1 MPRCVILANKNEEE
15 TSVNPLTAFE
25 SLPADAH
32 KGEWLNW
39 SKMADFENQ
48 SPPVIVS
55 GEGAYAIESNGNR
68 LLDGVSGLFTTQIGY
83 SHGAEIGEAARL
95 QLETL
100 SFYPNW
106 AATHPSALQLTDRIL
121 GLAPDR
127 MARVLLTSG
136 GSEAVES
143 AMKLVRQHFL
153 SQGLGLKRKI
163 IARRGAYHGCTMGA
177 LSLTGIPMSRA
188 PFEPLDPNVRHA
200 PNTHERTCL
209 YCQDK
214 DGCTLSCAD
223 AIEQQILAEGPD
235 TVAAVVMEPIQ
246 NGGGLPPAEGYGA
259 KIREICDRYGVL
271 LWCDEVITGF
281 GRVGGWF
288 ASERLGFNA
297 DICTFAKGITSGYAP
312 CGGVVFT
319 EAVGA
324 PLINAET
331 MYAHGFTFGGHPLAC
346 AVSLANLDIMERL
359 GVLDNVLANEDYYAA
374 AMADVAASSDL
385 VVESRGLGYY
395 HSLELIDNA
404 LTVPV
409 AGATRK
415 HGVIVR
421 PDVRVK
427 PMVVTALPL
436 ICDRAQIDELATALK
451 AGLADVK
458 A

>member
-1 MPRCVILANKNEEE
+1 MNPVTFE
-15 TSVNPLTAFE
+15 TLSP
-25 SLPADAH
+25 DAH

-39 SKMADFENQ
+39 SKMADFQNQ
-48 SPPVIVS
+48 SPPVIVT
-55 GEGAYAIESNGNR
+55 GEGPYAIDKDGNR
-68 LLDGVSGLFTTQIGY
+68 FLDGVSGLFTTQIGY
-83 SHGAEIGEAARL
+83 SHGKEIGEAAAK
-95 QLETL
+95 QLEEL
-100 SFYPNW
+100 CFYPNW
-106 AATHPSALQLTDRIL
+106 AATHPSALALTERIL

-127 MARVLLTSG
+127 MSRVLLTSG
-136 GSEAVES
+136 GSESVES
-143 AMKLVRQHFL
+143 ALKLVRQHFL
-153 SQGLGLKRKI
+153 AKGQPLKRKI

-177 LSLTGIPMSRA
+177 LSLTGIPLSRV

-200 PNTHERTCL
+200 ANTHQRTCL
-209 YCQDK
+209 YCHDK
-214 DGCTLSCAD
+214 GGCTLTCAD

-235 TVAAVVMEPIQ
+235 TVAAVVVEPIQ

-259 KIREICDRYGVL
+259 RIREICDKYGVL

-281 GRVGGWF
+281 GRVGAWF
-288 ASERLGFNA
+288 ATDRLGFNA

-319 EAVGA
+319 EAVGE
-324 PLINAET
+324 PLINADA

-359 GVLDNVLANEDYYAA
+359 GVIDNVLANEDYYAA

-385 VVESRGLGYY
+385 VVESRGKGFY
-395 HSLELIDNA
+395 HSLELTDNA
-404 LTVPV
+404 LTAPV
-409 AGATRK
+409 AGAARK

-436 ICDRAQIDELATALK
+436 ICDTSHIDELTGALK
-451 AGLADVK
+451 AALADV
-458 A
+458 AAA

>member
-1 MPRCVILANKNEEE
+1 MNPVTFE
-15 TSVNPLTAFE
+15 TLSP
-25 SLPADAH
+25 DAH

-39 SKMADFENQ
+39 SKMADFQNQ
-48 SPPVIVS
+48 SPPVIVT
-55 GEGAYAIESNGNR
+55 GEGPYAIDKDGNR
-68 LLDGVSGLFTTQIGY
+68 FLDGVSGLFTTQIGY
-83 SHGAEIGEAARL
+83 SHGKEIGEAAAK
-95 QLETL
+95 QLEEL
-100 SFYPNW
+100 CFYPNW
-106 AATHPSALQLTDRIL
+106 AATHPSALALTERIL

-127 MARVLLTSG
+127 MSRVLLTSG
-136 GSEAVES
+136 GSESVES

-153 SQGLGLKRKI
+153 AKGQPLKRKI

-177 LSLTGIPMSRA
+177 LSLTGIPLSRT

-200 PNTHERTCL
+200 PNTHQRTCL
-209 YCQDK
+209 YCHDK
-214 DGCTLSCAD
+214 GGCTLTCAD

-235 TVAAVVMEPIQ
+235 TVAAVVVEPIQ

-259 KIREICDRYGVL
+259 KIREICDKYGVL

-281 GRVGGWF
+281 GRVGAWF
-288 ASERLGFNA
+288 ATDRLGFNA

-319 EAVGA
+319 EAVGE
-324 PLINAET
+324 PLINADA

-359 GVLDNVLANEDYYAA
+359 GVIDNVLANEDYYAA

-385 VVESRGLGYY
+385 VVEARGKGYY
-395 HSLELIDNA
+395 HSLELTDNA
-404 LTVPV
+404 LTAPV
-409 AGATRK
+409 AGAARK

-436 ICDRAQIDELATALK
+436 ICDTAQIDELAGALK
-451 AGLADVK
+451 AALADV
-458 A
+458 AAA

>member
-1 MPRCVILANKNEEE
+1 M
-15 TSVNPLTAFE
+15 NPVTFE

-39 SKMADFENQ
+39 SKMADFQNQ

-55 GEGAYAIESNGNR
+55 GEGPYAIDKDGNR
-68 LLDGVSGLFTTQIGY
+68 FLDGVSGLFTTQIGY
-83 SHGAEIGEAARL
+83 SHGKEIGEAAAK
-95 QLETL
+95 QLEEL
-100 SFYPNW
+100 CFYPNW
-106 AATHPSALQLTDRIL
+106 AATHPSALALTERIL

-136 GSEAVES
+136 GSESVES

-153 SQGLGLKRKI
+153 AKGQPLKRKI

-177 LSLTGIPMSRA
+177 LALTGIPLSRV

-200 PNTHERTCL
+200 PNTHQRSCL

-214 DGCTLSCAD
+214 GGCTLTCAD

-235 TVAAVVMEPIQ
+235 TVAAVVVEPIQ
-246 NGGGLPPAEGYGA
+246 NGGGLPPADGYGA
-259 KIREICDRYGVL
+259 RIREICNRYGVL

-288 ASERLGFNA
+288 ASDRLGFDA

-319 EAVGA
+319 EAVGE
-324 PLINAET
+324 PLINADT

-346 AVSLANLDIMERL
+346 AVSLKNLEIMERL
-359 GVLDNVLANEDYYAA
+359 GVMDNVLANEDYYAA

-385 VVESRGLGYY
+385 VVEARGKGFY
-395 HSLELIDNA
+395 HSLELTDNA
-404 LTVPV
+404 LTAPV
-409 AGATRK
+409 AGAVRK

-436 ICDRAQIDELATALK
+436 ICGHAEIDELTGALK
-451 AGLADVK
+451 AALADV
-458 A
+458 ASA

>member
-1 MPRCVILANKNEEE
+1 MNPVTFE
-15 TSVNPLTAFE
+15 TLSP
-25 SLPADAH
+25 DAH

-39 SKMADFENQ
+39 SKMADFQNQ

-55 GEGAYAIESNGNR
+55 GEGPYAIDKDGNR
-68 LLDGVSGLFTTQIGY
+68 FLDGVSGLFTTQIGY
-83 SHGAEIGEAARL
+83 SHGKEIGEAAAK
-95 QLETL
+95 QLEEL
-100 SFYPNW
+100 CFYPNW
-106 AATHPSALQLTDRIL
+106 AATHPSALALTERIL

-136 GSEAVES
+136 GSESVES

-153 SQGLGLKRKI
+153 AKGQPLKRKI

-177 LSLTGIPMSRA
+177 LALTGIPLSRV

-200 PNTHERTCL
+200 PNTHQRSCL
-209 YCQDK
+209 YCHDK
-214 DGCTLSCAD
+214 GGCTLTCAD

-235 TVAAVVMEPIQ
+235 TVAAVVVEPIQ
-246 NGGGLPPAEGYGA
+246 NGGGLPPADGYGA
-259 KIREICDRYGVL
+259 RIREICNRYGVL

-288 ASERLGFNA
+288 ASDRLGFDA

-319 EAVGA
+319 EAVGE
-324 PLINAET
+324 PLINADA

-346 AVSLANLDIMERL
+346 AVSLANLEIMERL
-359 GVLDNVLANEDYYAA
+359 GVIDNVLANEDYYAA

-385 VVESRGLGYY
+385 VVEARGKGYY
-395 HSLELIDNA
+395 HSLELTDNA
-404 LTVPV
+404 LTAPV
-409 AGATRK
+409 AGAARK

-436 ICDRAQIDELATALK
+436 ICGHAEIDELTGALK
-451 AGLADVK
+451 AALADV
-458 A
+458 ASA

>member
-1 MPRCVILANKNEEE
+1 
-15 TSVNPLTAFE
+15 VNPVTFE
-25 SLPADAH
+25 TLSPDAH

-39 SKMADFENQ
+39 SKMADFQNQ
-48 SPPVIVS
+48 SPPVIVT
-55 GEGAYAIESNGNR
+55 GEGPYAIDKDGNR
-68 LLDGVSGLFTTQIGY
+68 FLDGVSGLFTTQIGY
-83 SHGAEIGEAARL
+83 SHGKEIGEAAAK
-95 QLETL
+95 QLEEL
-100 SFYPNW
+100 CFYPNW
-106 AATHPSALQLTDRIL
+106 AATHPSALALTERIL

-127 MARVLLTSG
+127 MSRVLLTSG
-136 GSEAVES
+136 GSESVES

-153 SQGLGLKRKI
+153 AKGQPLKRKI

-177 LSLTGIPMSRA
+177 LSLTGIPLSRT

-200 PNTHERTCL
+200 PNTHQRTCL
-209 YCQDK
+209 YCHDK
-214 DGCTLSCAD
+214 GGCTLTCAD

-235 TVAAVVMEPIQ
+235 TVAAVVVEPIQ

-259 KIREICDRYGVL
+259 KIREICDKYGVL

-281 GRVGGWF
+281 GRVGAWF
-288 ASERLGFNA
+288 ATDRLGFNA

-319 EAVGA
+319 EAVGE
-324 PLINAET
+324 PLINADA

-359 GVLDNVLANEDYYAA
+359 GVIDNVLANEDYYAA

-385 VVESRGLGYY
+385 VVEARGKGYY
-395 HSLELIDNA
+395 HSLELTDNA
-404 LTVPV
+404 LTAPV
-409 AGATRK
+409 AGAARK

-436 ICDRAQIDELATALK
+436 ICDTAQIDELAGALK
-451 AGLADVK
+451 AALADV
-458 A
+458 AAA

>member
-1 MPRCVILANKNEEE
+1 
-15 TSVNPLTAFE
+15 VNPVTFE
-25 SLPADAH
+25 TLSPDAH

-39 SKMADFENQ
+39 SKMADFQNQ
-48 SPPVIVS
+48 SPPVIVT
-55 GEGAYAIESNGNR
+55 GEGPYAIDKDGNR
-68 LLDGVSGLFTTQIGY
+68 FLDGVSGLFTTQIGY
-83 SHGAEIGEAARL
+83 SHGKEIGEAAAK
-95 QLETL
+95 QLEEL
-100 SFYPNW
+100 CFYPNW
-106 AATHPSALQLTDRIL
+106 AATHPSALALTERIL

-127 MARVLLTSG
+127 MSRVLLTSG
-136 GSEAVES
+136 GSESVES
-143 AMKLVRQHFL
+143 ALKLVRQHFL
-153 SQGLGLKRKI
+153 AKGQPLKRKI

-177 LSLTGIPMSRA
+177 LSLTGIPLSRV

-200 PNTHERTCL
+200 ANTHQRTCL
-209 YCQDK
+209 YCHDK
-214 DGCTLSCAD
+214 GGCTLTCAD

-235 TVAAVVMEPIQ
+235 TVAAVVVEPIQ

-259 KIREICDRYGVL
+259 KVREICDEYGVL

-281 GRVGGWF
+281 GRVGAWF
-288 ASERLGFNA
+288 ATDRLGFNA

-319 EAVGA
+319 EAVGE
-324 PLINAET
+324 PLINADA

-359 GVLDNVLANEDYYAA
+359 GVIDNVLANEDYYAA

-385 VVESRGLGYY
+385 VVESRGKGYY
-395 HSLELIDNA
+395 HSLELTDNA
-404 LTVPV
+404 LTAPV
-409 AGATRK
+409 AGAARK

-436 ICDRAQIDELATALK
+436 ICGPEQIDELTGALK
-451 AGLADVK
+451 AALADV
-458 A
+458 AAA

>member
-1 MPRCVILANKNEEE
+1 MNPVTFE
-15 TSVNPLTAFE
+15 TLSP
-25 SLPADAH
+25 DAH

-39 SKMADFENQ
+39 SKMADFQNQ
-48 SPPVIVS
+48 SPPVIVT
-55 GEGAYAIESNGNR
+55 GEGPYAIDKDGNR
-68 LLDGVSGLFTTQIGY
+68 FLDGVSGLFTTQIGY
-83 SHGAEIGEAARL
+83 SHGKEIGEAAAK
-95 QLETL
+95 QLEEL
-100 SFYPNW
+100 CFYPNW
-106 AATHPSALQLTDRIL
+106 AATHPSALALTERIL

-127 MARVLLTSG
+127 MSRVLLTSG
-136 GSEAVES
+136 GSESVES
-143 AMKLVRQHFL
+143 ALKLVRQHFL
-153 SQGLGLKRKI
+153 AKGQPLKRKI

-177 LSLTGIPMSRA
+177 LSLTGIPLSRV

-200 PNTHERTCL
+200 ANTHQRTCL
-209 YCQDK
+209 YCHDK
-214 DGCTLSCAD
+214 GGCTLTCAD

-235 TVAAVVMEPIQ
+235 TVAAVVVEPIQ

-259 KIREICDRYGVL
+259 RIREICDKYGVL

-281 GRVGGWF
+281 GRVGAWF
-288 ASERLGFNA
+288 ATDRLGFNA

-319 EAVGA
+319 EAVGE
-324 PLINAET
+324 PLINADA

-359 GVLDNVLANEDYYAA
+359 GVIDNVLANEDYYAA

-385 VVESRGLGYY
+385 VVEARGKGYY
-395 HSLELIDNA
+395 HSLELTDNA
-404 LTVPV
+404 LTAPV
-409 AGATRK
+409 AGAARK

-436 ICDRAQIDELATALK
+436 ICDTSHIDELTGALK
-451 AGLADVK
+451 AALADV
-458 A
+458 AAA

>member
-1 MPRCVILANKNEEE
+1 M
-15 TSVNPLTAFE
+15 NPMTAFE
-25 SLPADAH
+25 QLPADAH

-39 SKMADFENQ
+39 TKMADYESS

-55 GEGAYAIESNGNR
+55 GDGAYAIESTGNR

-83 SHGAEIGEAARL
+83 SHGAEIGEAARH

-106 AATHPSALQLTDRIL
+106 AATHPSALALTDRIL

-136 GSEAVES
+136 GSESVES

-153 SQGLGLKRKI
+153 AQGLGLKRKI

-177 LSLTGIPMSRA
+177 LSLTGIPLSRA

-200 PNTHERTCL
+200 PNTHQRSCL

-214 DGCTLSCAD
+214 GGCTLSCAD

-235 TVAAVVMEPIQ
+235 TVAAVVVEPIQ
-246 NGGGLPPAEGYGA
+246 NGGGLAPADGYGA

-288 ASERLGFNA
+288 ASDRLGFNA

-324 PLINAET
+324 PLVDAEV

-346 AVSLANLDIMERL
+346 AVALSNLDIMERL
-359 GVLDNVLANEDYYAA
+359 GVIDNVLANEDYYAA
-374 AMADVAASSDL
+374 AMADVAASSEL
-385 VVESRGLGYY
+385 VVEARGKGYY
-395 HSLELIDNA
+395 HSLELVDNA
-404 LTVPV
+404 LTGPV
-409 AGATRK
+409 AVATRK
-415 HGVIVR
+415 QGVIVR

-427 PMVVTALPL
+427 PMIVTALPL
-436 ICDRAQIDELATALK
+436 ICDRSQIDELATALK
-451 AGLADVK
+451 AALAEVK
-458 A
+458 S

>member
-1 MPRCVILANKNEEE
+1 
-15 TSVNPLTAFE
+15 VNPVTFE
-25 SLPADAH
+25 TLPPDAH

-39 SKMADFENQ
+39 SKMADFQNQ
-48 SPPVIVS
+48 SPPVIVT
-55 GEGAYAIESNGNR
+55 GEGPYAIDKDGNR
-68 LLDGVSGLFTTQIGY
+68 FLDGVSGLFTTQIGY
-83 SHGAEIGEAARL
+83 SHGKEIGEAAAK
-95 QLETL
+95 QLEEL
-100 SFYPNW
+100 CFYPNW
-106 AATHPSALQLTDRIL
+106 AATHPSALALTERIL

-127 MARVLLTSG
+127 MSRVLLTSG
-136 GSEAVES
+136 GSESVES

-153 SQGLGLKRKI
+153 AKGQPLKRKI

-177 LSLTGIPMSRA
+177 LALTGIPLSRT

-200 PNTHERTCL
+200 PNTHQRTCL
-209 YCQDK
+209 YCHDK
-214 DGCTLSCAD
+214 GGCTLTCAD

-235 TVAAVVMEPIQ
+235 TVAAVVVEPIQ
-246 NGGGLPPAEGYGA
+246 NGGGLPPADGYGA
-259 KIREICDRYGVL
+259 KVREICDKYGVL

-281 GRVGGWF
+281 GRVGAWF
-288 ASERLGFNA
+288 ATDRLGFNA

-319 EAVGA
+319 EAVGE
-324 PLINAET
+324 PLINADA

-359 GVLDNVLANEDYYAA
+359 GVIDNVLANEDYYAA

-385 VVESRGLGYY
+385 VVEARGKGFY
-395 HSLELIDNA
+395 HSLELTDNA
-404 LTVPV
+404 LTAPV
-409 AGATRK
+409 AGAVRK

-436 ICDRAQIDELATALK
+436 ICGHAEIDELTGALK
-451 AGLADVK
+451 AALADV
-458 A
+458 ASA

>member
-1 MPRCVILANKNEEE
+1 M
-15 TSVNPLTAFE
+15 NPLTLLE
-25 SLPADAH
+25 QLPADAH

-39 SKMADFENQ
+39 TKMADFESS

-55 GEGAYAIESNGNR
+55 GEGPYAIESNGNR

-83 SHGAEIGEAARL
+83 SHGAEIGEAARI

-106 AATHPSALQLTDRIL
+106 AATHPSALALTDRIL

-136 GSEAVES
+136 GSESVES

-153 SQGLGLKRKI
+153 AQGQGLKRKI

-177 LSLTGIPMSRA
+177 LSLTGIPIARA

-200 PNTHERTCL
+200 PNTHQRSCL
-209 YCQDK
+209 YCHDK
-214 DGCTLSCAD
+214 GGCTLTCAD

-246 NGGGLPPAEGYGA
+246 NGGGLAPIDGYGA
-259 KIREICDRYGVL
+259 RIREICDRYGVL

-281 GRVGGWF
+281 GRVGAWF
-288 ASERLGFNA
+288 ASERLGFQA
-297 DICTFAKGITSGYAP
+297 DICTFAKGVTSGYAP

-324 PLINAET
+324 PLVDSEV
-331 MYAHGFTFGGHPLAC
+331 MYAHGFTFGGHPLSC
-346 AVSLANLDIMERL
+346 AVALANIDIMERL
-359 GVLDNVLANEDYYAA
+359 AVIDNVLAHEDYYAA
-374 AMADVAASSDL
+374 AMADVAASSDI
-385 VVESRGLGYY
+385 VVEARGKGYY
-395 HSLELIDNA
+395 HSLELTQNA
-404 LTVPV
+404 LTGSV
-409 AGATRK
+409 AAATRK

-427 PMVVTALPL
+427 PMVVTSLPL
-436 ICDRAQIDELATALK
+436 ICDRSHIDELATALK
-451 AGLADVK
+451 AALADVK
-458 A
+458 G

>member
-1 MPRCVILANKNEEE
+1 MNPVTFE
-15 TSVNPLTAFE
+15 TLSP
-25 SLPADAH
+25 DAH

-39 SKMADFENQ
+39 SKMADFQNQ

-55 GEGAYAIESNGNR
+55 GEGPYAIDKDGNR
-68 LLDGVSGLFTTQIGY
+68 FLDGVSGLFTTQIGY
-83 SHGAEIGEAARL
+83 SHGKEIGEAAAK
-95 QLETL
+95 QLEEL
-100 SFYPNW
+100 CFYPNW
-106 AATHPSALQLTDRIL
+106 AATHPSALALTERIL

-136 GSEAVES
+136 GSESVES

-153 SQGLGLKRKI
+153 AKGQPLKRKI

-177 LSLTGIPMSRA
+177 LALTGIPLSRV

-200 PNTHERTCL
+200 ANTHQRTCL

-214 DGCTLSCAD
+214 GGCTLTCAD

-235 TVAAVVMEPIQ
+235 TVAAVVVEPIQ

-259 KIREICDRYGVL
+259 RIREICDKYGVL

-281 GRVGGWF
+281 GRVGAWF
-288 ASERLGFNA
+288 ATDRLGFNA

-319 EAVGA
+319 EAVGE
-324 PLINAET
+324 PLINADA

-359 GVLDNVLANEDYYAA
+359 GVIDNVLANEDYYAA

-385 VVESRGLGYY
+385 VVEARGKGYY
-395 HSLELIDNA
+395 HSLELTDNA
-404 LTVPV
+404 LTAPV
-409 AGATRK
+409 AGAARK

-436 ICDRAQIDELATALK
+436 ICGPEQIDELTGALK
-451 AGLADVK
+451 AALADV
-458 A
+458 AAA

>member
-1 MPRCVILANKNEEE
+1 MNPVTFE
-15 TSVNPLTAFE
+15 T
-25 SLPADAH
+25 LPPDAH

-39 SKMADFENQ
+39 SKMADFQNQ
-48 SPPVIVS
+48 SPPVIVT
-55 GEGAYAIESNGNR
+55 GEGPYAIDKDGNR
-68 LLDGVSGLFTTQIGY
+68 FLDGVSGLFTTQIGY
-83 SHGAEIGEAARL
+83 SHGKEIGEAAAK
-95 QLETL
+95 QLEEL
-100 SFYPNW
+100 CFYPNW
-106 AATHPSALQLTDRIL
+106 AATHPSALALTERIL

-127 MARVLLTSG
+127 MSRVLLTSG
-136 GSEAVES
+136 GSESVES

-153 SQGLGLKRKI
+153 AKGQPLKRKI

-177 LSLTGIPMSRA
+177 LALTGIPLSRT

-200 PNTHERTCL
+200 PNTHQRTCL
-209 YCQDK
+209 YCHDK
-214 DGCTLSCAD
+214 GGCTLTCAD

-235 TVAAVVMEPIQ
+235 TVAAVVVEPIQ

-259 KIREICDRYGVL
+259 KIREICDKYGVL

-281 GRVGGWF
+281 GRVGAWF
-288 ASERLGFNA
+288 ATDRLGFNA

-319 EAVGA
+319 EAVGE
-324 PLINAET
+324 PLINADA

-359 GVLDNVLANEDYYAA
+359 GVIDNVLANEDYYAA
-374 AMADVAASSDL
+374 AMADVAASSEL
-385 VVESRGLGYY
+385 VVESRGKGYY
-395 HSLELIDNA
+395 HSLELTDNA
-404 LTVPV
+404 LTAPV
-409 AGATRK
+409 AGAARK

-436 ICDRAQIDELATALK
+436 ICDRTQIDELAGALK
-451 AGLADVK
+451 AALADV
-458 A
+458 AAA

>member
-1 MPRCVILANKNEEE
+1 M
-15 TSVNPLTAFE
+15 NPLTLLE
-25 SLPADAH
+25 QLPADAH

-39 SKMADFENQ
+39 TKMADFESA

-55 GEGAYAIESNGNR
+55 GEGPYAIESNGNR

-83 SHGAEIGEAARL
+83 SHGAEIGEAARI

-106 AATHPSALQLTDRIL
+106 AATHPSALALTDRIL

-136 GSEAVES
+136 GSESVES

-153 SQGLGLKRKI
+153 TQGLGLKRKI

-177 LSLTGIPMSRA
+177 LSLTGIPLARA

-200 PNTHERTCL
+200 PNTHQRSCL
-209 YCQDK
+209 YCHDK
-214 DGCTLSCAD
+214 GGCTLTCAD

-246 NGGGLPPAEGYGA
+246 NGGGLAPVDGYGA
-259 KIREICDRYGVL
+259 RIREICDRYGVL

-281 GRVGGWF
+281 GRVGAWF
-288 ASERLGFNA
+288 ASDRLGFQA
-297 DICTFAKGITSGYAP
+297 DICTFAKGVTSGYAP

-324 PLINAET
+324 PLVDSEV
-331 MYAHGFTFGGHPLAC
+331 MYAHGFTFGGHPLSC
-346 AVSLANLDIMERL
+346 AVALANIDIMERL
-359 GVLDNVLANEDYYAA
+359 GVIDNVLAHEDYYAA
-374 AMADVAASSDL
+374 AMADVASSSDL
-385 VVESRGLGYY
+385 VVEARGKGYY
-395 HSLELIDNA
+395 HSLELAQNA
-404 LTVPV
+404 LTGPV
-409 AGATRK
+409 AAATRK

-427 PMVVTALPL
+427 PMIVTSLPL
-436 ICDRAQIDELATALK
+436 ICDRSHIDELATALK
-451 AGLADVK
+451 AALVDVK
-458 A
+458 G

>member
-1 MPRCVILANKNEEE
+1 MNPVTFE
-15 TSVNPLTAFE
+15 TLSP
-25 SLPADAH
+25 DAH

-39 SKMADFENQ
+39 SKMADFQNQ
-48 SPPVIVS
+48 SPPVIVT
-55 GEGAYAIESNGNR
+55 GEGPYAIDKDGNR
-68 LLDGVSGLFTTQIGY
+68 FLDGVSGLFTTQIGY
-83 SHGAEIGEAARL
+83 SHGKEIGEAAAK
-95 QLETL
+95 QLEEL
-100 SFYPNW
+100 CFYPNW
-106 AATHPSALQLTDRIL
+106 AATHPSALALTERIL

-127 MARVLLTSG
+127 MSRVLLTSG
-136 GSEAVES
+136 GSESVES
-143 AMKLVRQHFL
+143 ALKLVRQHFL
-153 SQGLGLKRKI
+153 AKGQPLKRKI

-177 LSLTGIPMSRA
+177 LSLTGIPLSRV

-200 PNTHERTCL
+200 ANTHQRTCL
-209 YCQDK
+209 YCHDK
-214 DGCTLSCAD
+214 GGCTLTCAD

-235 TVAAVVMEPIQ
+235 TVAAVVVEPIQ

-259 KIREICDRYGVL
+259 RIREICDKYGVL

-288 ASERLGFNA
+288 ATDRLGFNA

-319 EAVGA
+319 EAVGE
-324 PLINAET
+324 PLINADA

-346 AVSLANLDIMERL
+346 AVALANLDIMERL
-359 GVLDNVLANEDYYAA
+359 GVIDNVLANEDYYAA

-385 VVESRGLGYY
+385 VVEARGKGYY
-395 HSLELIDNA
+395 HSLELTDNA
-404 LTVPV
+404 LTAPV
-409 AGATRK
+409 AGAARK

-436 ICDRAQIDELATALK
+436 ICGPEQIDELTGALK
-451 AGLADVK
+451 AALADV
-458 A
+458 AAA

>member
-1 MPRCVILANKNEEE
+1 M
-15 TSVNPLTAFE
+15 NPVTFE

-39 SKMADFENQ
+39 SKMADFQNQ

-55 GEGAYAIESNGNR
+55 GEGPYAIDKDGNR
-68 LLDGVSGLFTTQIGY
+68 FLDGVSGLFTTQIGY
-83 SHGAEIGEAARL
+83 SHGKEIGEAAAK
-95 QLETL
+95 QLEEL
-100 SFYPNW
+100 CFYPNW
-106 AATHPSALQLTDRIL
+106 AATHPSALALTERIL

-136 GSEAVES
+136 GSESVES

-153 SQGLGLKRKI
+153 AKGQPLKRKI

-177 LSLTGIPMSRA
+177 LALTGIPLSRV

-200 PNTHERTCL
+200 PNTHQRSCL
-209 YCQDK
+209 YCHDK
-214 DGCTLSCAD
+214 GGCTLTCAD

-235 TVAAVVMEPIQ
+235 TVAAVVVEPIQ
-246 NGGGLPPAEGYGA
+246 NGGGLPPADGYGA
-259 KIREICDRYGVL
+259 RIREICNRYGVL

-288 ASERLGFNA
+288 ASDRLGFDA

-319 EAVGA
+319 EAVGE
-324 PLINAET
+324 PLINADT

-346 AVSLANLDIMERL
+346 AVSLKNLEIMERL
-359 GVLDNVLANEDYYAA
+359 GVMENVLANEDYYAA

-385 VVESRGLGYY
+385 VVEARGKGFY
-395 HSLELIDNA
+395 HSLELTDNA
-404 LTVPV
+404 LTAPV
-409 AGATRK
+409 AGAVRK

-436 ICDRAQIDELATALK
+436 ICGHDVIDELTGALK
-451 AGLADVK
+451 AALADV
-458 A
+458 ASA

>member
-1 MPRCVILANKNEEE
+1 
-15 TSVNPLTAFE
+15 VNPVTFE
-25 SLPADAH
+25 TLSPDAH

-39 SKMADFENQ
+39 SKMADFQNQ
-48 SPPVIVS
+48 SPPVIVT
-55 GEGAYAIESNGNR
+55 GEGPYAIDKDGNR
-68 LLDGVSGLFTTQIGY
+68 FLDGVSGLFTTQIGY
-83 SHGAEIGEAARL
+83 SHGKEIGEAAAK
-95 QLETL
+95 QLEEL
-100 SFYPNW
+100 CFYPNW
-106 AATHPSALQLTDRIL
+106 AATHPSALALTERIL

-127 MARVLLTSG
+127 MSRVLLTSG
-136 GSEAVES
+136 GSESVES
-143 AMKLVRQHFL
+143 ALKLVRQHFL
-153 SQGLGLKRKI
+153 AKGQPLKRKI

-177 LSLTGIPMSRA
+177 LSLTGIPLSRV

-200 PNTHERTCL
+200 ANTHQRTCL
-209 YCQDK
+209 YCHDK
-214 DGCTLSCAD
+214 GGCTLTCAD

-235 TVAAVVMEPIQ
+235 TVAAVVVEPIQ

-259 KIREICDRYGVL
+259 RIREICDKYGVL

-281 GRVGGWF
+281 GRVGAWF
-288 ASERLGFNA
+288 ATDRLGFNA

-319 EAVGA
+319 EAVGE
-324 PLINAET
+324 PLINADA

-359 GVLDNVLANEDYYAA
+359 GVIDNVLANEDYYAA

-385 VVESRGLGYY
+385 VVESRGKGYY
-395 HSLELIDNA
+395 HSLELTDNA
-404 LTVPV
+404 LTAPV
-409 AGATRK
+409 AGAARK

-436 ICDRAQIDELATALK
+436 ICGPEQIDELTGALK
-451 AGLADVK
+451 AALADV
-458 A
+458 AAA

>member
-1 MPRCVILANKNEEE
+1 MNPVTFE
-15 TSVNPLTAFE
+15 T
-25 SLPADAH
+25 LPPDAH

-39 SKMADFENQ
+39 SKMADFQNQ
-48 SPPVIVS
+48 SPPVIVT
-55 GEGAYAIESNGNR
+55 GEGPYAIDKDGNR
-68 LLDGVSGLFTTQIGY
+68 FLDGVSGLFTTQIGY
-83 SHGAEIGEAARL
+83 SHGKEIGEAAAK
-95 QLETL
+95 QLEEL
-100 SFYPNW
+100 CFYPNW
-106 AATHPSALQLTDRIL
+106 AATHPSALALTERIL

-127 MARVLLTSG
+127 MSRVLLTSG
-136 GSEAVES
+136 GSESVES

-153 SQGLGLKRKI
+153 AKGQPLKRKI

-177 LSLTGIPMSRA
+177 LSLTGIPLSRT

-200 PNTHERTCL
+200 PNTHQRTCL
-209 YCQDK
+209 YCHDK
-214 DGCTLSCAD
+214 GGCTLTCAD

-235 TVAAVVMEPIQ
+235 TVAAVVVEPIQ

-259 KIREICDRYGVL
+259 KIREICDKYGVL

-281 GRVGGWF
+281 GRVGAWF
-288 ASERLGFNA
+288 ATDRLGFNA

-319 EAVGA
+319 EAVGE
-324 PLINAET
+324 PLINADA

-359 GVLDNVLANEDYYAA
+359 GVIDNVLANEDYYAA

-385 VVESRGLGYY
+385 VVEARGKGYY
-395 HSLELIDNA
+395 HSLELTDNA
-404 LTVPV
+404 LTAPV
-409 AGATRK
+409 AGAARK

-436 ICDRAQIDELATALK
+436 ICDTAQIDELAGALK
-451 AGLADVK
+451 AALADV
-458 A
+458 AAA

>member
-1 MPRCVILANKNEEE
+1 MNPVTFE
-15 TSVNPLTAFE
+15 TLSP
-25 SLPADAH
+25 DAH

-39 SKMADFENQ
+39 SKMADFQNQ
-48 SPPVIVS
+48 SPPVIVT
-55 GEGAYAIESNGNR
+55 GEGPYAIDKDGNR
-68 LLDGVSGLFTTQIGY
+68 FLDGVSGLFTTQIGY
-83 SHGAEIGEAARL
+83 SHGKEIGEAAAK
-95 QLETL
+95 QLEEL
-100 SFYPNW
+100 CFYPNW
-106 AATHPSALQLTDRIL
+106 AATHPSALALTERIL

-127 MARVLLTSG
+127 MSRVLLTSG
-136 GSEAVES
+136 GSESVES
-143 AMKLVRQHFL
+143 ALKLVRQHFL
-153 SQGLGLKRKI
+153 AKGQPLKRKI

-177 LSLTGIPMSRA
+177 LSLTGIPLSRV

-200 PNTHERTCL
+200 ANTHQRTCL
-209 YCQDK
+209 YCHDK
-214 DGCTLSCAD
+214 GGCTLTCAD

-235 TVAAVVMEPIQ
+235 TVAAVVVEPIQ

-259 KIREICDRYGVL
+259 KVREICDEYGVL

-281 GRVGGWF
+281 GRVGAWF
-288 ASERLGFNA
+288 ATDRLGFNA

-319 EAVGA
+319 EAVGE
-324 PLINAET
+324 PLINADA

-359 GVLDNVLANEDYYAA
+359 GVIDNVLANEDYYAA

-385 VVESRGLGYY
+385 VVESRGKGYY
-395 HSLELIDNA
+395 HSLELTDNA
-404 LTVPV
+404 LTAPV
-409 AGATRK
+409 AGAARK

-436 ICDRAQIDELATALK
+436 ICGPEQIDELTGALK
-451 AGLADVK
+451 AALADV
-458 A
+458 AAA